1 MNDSQLK
8 ALVDEELEWE
18 PSLEADDIGVAI
30 EDGVVTLM
38 GHVKNYAQK
47 HAAED
52 AAKRVKGVRA
62 IVEKLEVRFGNA
74 PKTADDEIARRAIK
88 LLDWDVSIPK
98 GDIFAT
104 VQNGFVTLTG
114 SVEWN
119 YQRAKAAKLV
129 GGLNGVTGV
138 FNDIKVKNRV
148 SKSNIKQ
155 RIEDALTRNA
165 EIEAKGIMVS
175 ISEGKVTLDGKVDHW
190 HDRKIAENAAWAAPG
205 VTSVV
210 DNLIIE

>member
-18 PSLEADDIGVAI
+18 PRLEADDIGVGV

-47 HAAED
+47 HAAE
-52 AAKRVKGVRA
+52 AAVKRVKGVRA
-62 IVEKLEVRFGNA
+62 IAEKLEVRFGNA
-74 PKTADDEIARRAIK
+74 PKTDDDEIARRAIK
-88 LLDWDVSIPK
+88 LLDWDVSVPDEK
-98 GDIFAT
+98 VFAK

-114 SVEWN
+114 DVEWN
-119 YQRAKAAKLV
+119 YQRAKAADLV
-129 GGLNGVTGV
+129 GSLNGVTGV
-138 FNDIKVKNRV
+138 FNDIHVKNRV
-148 SKSNIKQ
+148 SKSNVKQ

-165 EIEAKGIMVS
+165 ELEAKGIMVS
-175 ISEGKVTLDGKVDHW
+175 ISEGKVTLEGKVDHW
-190 HDRKIAENAAWAAPG
+190 HDRKIAENAAWSAPG

>member
-1 MNDSQLK
+1 MKDSQLK
-8 ALVDEELEWE
+8 TLVEEELEWE
-18 PSLEADDIGVAI
+18 PSLDADDIGVAI